1 MKNNIAKRLLVAAML
16 TTWVANPTTVL
27 AVDTHQDITTSNSTI
42 TGAVGVESTYQG
54 GAVTISGAVN
64 NVVLSGTF
72 DNNSTTNNGGAIA
85 VLDGASVKIADGTI
99 FSSNHATNGGA
110 FLNQASNVI
119 IGNNVT
125 FENNYSD
132 NYAGAFLNQRANLT
146 IGDYVTF
153 KNNISNKVGAS
164 GSHSG
169 AALAIEDQGVSDSN
183 TSVVIGDNALFESN
197 QSGKSGAGIY
207 IYESAGQIN
216 LKIGNNAKF
225 INNTAVVN
233 GGAMSVYG
241 ATGTNSSNSNKGVSI
256 GQNAYF
262 EGNTAGQSGGAIY
275 ATKWNGTGS
284 DTTLN
289 IGTNA
294 TYKGNSANVSGGAIY
309 TACDTTINN
318 ATFTENKVVSAT
330 ANGGGAIF
338 VDADS
343 SNVAIEIN
351 NSVFEKNIVKQ
362 TGTTD
367 PWGNG
372 GAIDL
377 RKGDLTITG
386 STFTQNEA
394 GLGGALIQ
402 RLNDNKLTIS
412 DSVFDGNTARAA
424 GALAV
429 YKEAS
434 IIGTDF
440 TNNVAT
446 DDSDGGGAVFLGA
459 ESKATF
465 KDVEF
470 VGNTSGTRG
479 GAISTRAAADANN
492 EEASLTLENVL
503 FDSNIATTTG
513 GAIDNYLYT
522 DSSIKNVTF
531 KNNEAAQGGAIYN
544 HGQPADKGGGTG
556 VITIEAAQFIG
567 NKANVGGGAIYNE
580 ADLVLDTTNGD
591 ILFADN
597 GVGTGENFVA
607 NDIHTTDYIS
617 IKGDNNKVA
626 LDTITGTGDIEKTG
640 ANTLVLNGDNGDY
653 TGTFSQTSGVVQAFK
668 EFFGGSSTI
677 EDSSLE
683 LKDGASIVASSD
695 VTLNDGSNVLVEEG
709 ANVLIA
715 GAVNAATGSDAQFV
729 NKGNISLASGSTL
742 TGNII
747 QDTVNSSITVE
758 DGASFGTTQKIEGG
772 KLTIESGATLTTD
785 IEVTQAVMLDV
796 GSSLTMDDEG
806 ISIGGAYI
814 KGAELNL
821 ASADITIADGGAITT
836 DLTLSGNSVITPE
849 NGNIVKIGDGI
860 SANTLTLSNEFSTDT
875 NHQYEIAEN
884 ATLKITPNKGSY
896 LNLNSDIISSANG
909 TAGTVL
915 IDEMITQID
924 NPNFDSSLPA
934 DPTTNP
940 EKIDKHWGVGTVN
953 IASDNSGFVGTFVQK
968 MGDVILKAGSKFF
981 GGNNTIESGTLTA
994 ESGSQIGGNSNTI
1007 LGGTVNI
1014 KSGATLSGTT
1024 NTVEGGTL
1032 NLQDGAILASA
1043 VTATTNTT
1051 NNTYGTINLYNGIKG
1066 SIVDS
1071 ENPDAVIIA
1080 ANSIANGNDG
1090 LLTYVNNN
1098 NSSEQSI
1105 NLNNGVGLGLFN
1117 GTTVQGDIALQ
1128 SDKGVRDLALGN
1140 GSGLLSAN
1148 PEDTLAISLG
1158 DNTSLSYFDGAV
1170 IQDNST
1176 VEMSANSNL
1185 NFNNNTDTVD
1195 YNPVVS
1201 SSATTSSIN
1210 KNGSSAVTINS
1221 SLAGFKGSVNTTG
1234 GSLALANT
1242 DTVNLNNINAN
1253 NSVLTVAGD
1262 VNANSANF
1270 KGANSVINLKGA
1282 SQFSNMTMS
1291 DATLNATNNL
1301 TVNNNLTITSTAGN
1315 TPTINL
1321 IGGNVNTITAN
1332 SLNLNGNAN
1341 IAFDA
1346 NPRSST
1352 TDSIIVNNNIIN
1364 GNTSDPY
1371 KLLITGIN
1379 FTDSPIDRNVNIDIA
1394 NLLSD
1399 STGSQSAMVALKDG
1413 GVVAN
1418 SAMGRY
1424 LITSSGS
1431 ANSLNASLMA
1441 LNPQMYRGQVATIA
1455 SWQNQLV
1462 VNNMLFDHMQVV
1474 TRQLMD
1480 EERTANKYAAAYPQF
1495 APYQYSAKD
1504 GNLWYKAYGVFETL
1518 SMTKGLHVGNNGYG
1532 SLIGAD
1538 FPLVNLKNG
1547 WKLVP
1552 TAYVGYNG
1560 GHQHFDGVSMYQ
1572 NGAQLGMMGTAY
1584 KGDLLT
1590 SLLAYGGGYGNDMT
1604 VRGQY
1609 GNGSDNTGNW
1619 FAGVAS
1625 KTAYNFHLTK
1635 DLIFQP
1641 TALISYNAFGSQ
1653 NWGSNFGAMSMST
1666 GMLNGINAAPGF
1678 NLIWQKKSFSLYATA
1693 QMVYNIMGGVDGQAG
1708 NIDTG
1713 YARMKHAYF
1722 EYGIGAMKQLKERCS
1737 GYLQITIRNG
1747 GRTGIGFQGGLNWKV
1762 GRK

>member
-1 MKNNIAKRLLVAAML
+1 MKKNIAKRLLVAAML
-16 TTWVANPTTVL
+16 TTWVANPTAVL
-27 AVDTHQDITTSNSTI
+27 AADIHQDITTSNSTI

-72 DNNSTTNNGGAIA
+72 DNNSTTNNGGAVA

-110 FLNQASNVI
+110 FLNQASNVV

-146 IGDYVTF
+146 MGDYVTF
-153 KNNISNKVGAS
+153 KNNISNKIGAT

-169 AALAIEDQGVSDSN
+169 AALAIEDQAASDSN
-183 TSVVIGDNALFESN
+183 TSVIIGDNALFESN

-207 IYESAGQIN
+207 IYESAGKIN
-216 LKIGNNAKF
+216 LKIGNNARF
-225 INNTAVVN
+225 VNNTAVVN

-241 ATGTNSSNSNKGVSI
+241 ATGTNSSNANKGVSI

-309 TACDTTINN
+309 TACDTTINH

-531 KNNEAAQGGAIYN
+531 RNNEAAQGGAIYN

-597 GVGTGENFVA
+597 GVGTGTNFVA

-617 IKGDNNKVA
+617 IKGDNNKVS

-653 TGTFSQTSGVVQAFK
+653 IGTFSQTSGVVQAFK

-677 EDSSLE
+677 KDSSLE

-695 VTLNDGSNVLVEEG
+695 VTLNDGSSVLVEEG

-715 GAVNAATGSDAQFV
+715 GAVNAATGSDAKFV
-729 NKGNISLASGSTL
+729 NKGNVSLSSGSSL

-758 DGASFGTTQKIEGG
+758 DGASFGSTQKIEGG

-785 IEVTQAVMLDV
+785 LEVTQAVMLDI
-796 GSSLTMDDEG
+796 GSSLVMDEQG
-806 ISIGGAYI
+806 VSIGGAHI

-821 ASADITIADGGAITT
+821 ASADITIAQGGAIIT
-836 DLTLSGNSVITPE
+836 DLTLSGDSVITPE
-849 NGNIVKIGDGI
+849 SGNLVQIGDGD
-860 SANTLTLSNEFSTDT
+860 ATVTNTLTLSNEFKT
-875 NHQYEIAEN
+875 NVAHEYKIMN
-884 ATLKITPNKGSY
+884 DATLKIAPNAGSY
-896 LNLNSDIISSANG
+896 MDLNSNVTG
-909 TAGTVL
+909 NGTVL
-915 IDEMITQID
+915 VDEMITQID
-924 NPNFDSSLPA
+924 NPNFDSSIPA
-934 DPTTNP
+934 DPATNP
-940 EKIDKHWGVGTVN
+940 EKIDKYWGVGTVN

-981 GGNNTIESGTLTA
+981 GGTNVIENGTLTA
-994 ESGSQIGGNSNTI
+994 QA
-1007 LGGTVNI
+1007 
-1014 KSGATLSGTT
+1014 GATLSGTI
-1024 NTVEGGTL
+1024 NTLEGGAL

-1066 SIVDS
+1066 SISDS
-1071 ENPDAVIIA
+1071 ENPNAVIIEA
-1080 ANSIANGNDG
+1080 DSIANGNNG

-1098 NSSEQSI
+1098 DSTEQAI

-1140 GSGLLSAN
+1140 GSGLLSAD

-1158 DNTSLSYFDGAV
+1158 DSTSLSYFDGAV
-1170 IQDNST
+1170 IQDNSI
-1176 VEMSANSNL
+1176 VEMSANSSL

-1210 KNGSSAVTINS
+1210 KNGSSDVTINS
-1221 SLAGFKGSVNTTG
+1221 SLAGFKGSVNATG
-1234 GSLALANT
+1234 GSLTLANT
-1242 DTVNLNNINAN
+1242 DAVNLNNINAN

-1262 VNANSANF
+1262 VSANNANF

-1282 SQFSNMTMS
+1282 SHFAGNVAMT
-1291 DATLNATNNL
+1291 DATLNTNNSI
-1301 TVNNNLTITSTAGN
+1301 VIDNNLTISSTAGN
-1315 TPTINL
+1315 TPSINL
-1321 IGGNVNTITAN
+1321 MGGSVNTITAN
-1332 SLNLNGNAN
+1332 NINLNNDTN
-1341 IAFDA
+1341 ITFDA
-1346 NPRSST
+1346 DPRTSSM
-1352 TDSIIVNNNIIN
+1352 DQIIANNIISN
-1364 GNTSDPY
+1364 GDSSSDPY
-1371 KLLITGIN
+1371 KLIISGIS
-1379 FTDSPIDRNVNIDIA
+1379 FTRSPIDSNVSLDIS

-1399 STGSQSAMVALKDG
+1399 STGSQSSMVTLKDG
-1413 GVVAN
+1413 GIVAN

-1424 LITSSGS
+1424 LITSSSS

-1455 SWQNQLV
+1455 TWQNQLV

-1504 GNLWYKAYGVFETL
+1504 GSLWYKAYGVFETL
-1518 SMTKGLHVGNNGYG
+1518 SMTKGLHVGNNAYG

-1560 GHQHFDGVSMYQ
+1560 GHQHYDGVSMYQ

-1584 KGDLLT
+1584 KGDFIT

-1641 TALISYNAFGSQ
+1641 TALVSYNAFGAQ

-1693 QMVYNIMGGVDGQAG
+1693 QMVYNVMGSVNGRAG

-1713 YARMKHAYF
+1713 NVRMKHAYF
-1722 EYGIGAMKQLKERCS
+1722 EYGIGAMKQLKDRFS

-1762 GRK
+1762 GK